1 MGAKMRRVLHRFAI
15 SSRTNE
21 LALALLLSLLVV
33 TSNASQTGTTSSAGE
48 IDHDVWSIFVATVA
62 SDDIVGMGGA
72 YFPDAVLVTPKGTT
86 PIKETL
92 ERWGR
97 DMVAAK
103 TRGDKA
109 TVAFRFSRRQD
120 DSSTAFEA
128 GIFKYT
134 VIDKSGGSAP
144 KFYPFEEL
152 LVKTN
157 GKWRV
162 LMERQFAEVTQA
174 EWDKLQ
180 H

>member
-1 MGAKMRRVLHRFAI
+1 MPRPISTIAI
-15 SSRTNE
+15 
-21 LALALLLSLLVV
+21 ALLFVAGSAG
-33 TSNASQTGTTSSAGE
+33 ASQTGPSSTAE
-48 IDHDVWSIFVATVA
+48 IEREIWSVLIETVAT
-62 SDDIVGMGGA
+62 DDIVGMGRV
-72 YFPDAVLVTPKGTT
+72 YFPDAVLVSPNGTS

-103 TRGDKA
+103 AKGDKA

-120 DSSTAFEA
+120 NASTAFEA

-134 VIDKSGGSAP
+134 VISKAGVSAP
-144 KFYPFEEL
+144 KYYPFEQL

-162 LMERQFAEVTQA
+162 LMERQFAAVTEA
-174 EWDKLQ
+174 EWDKLAK
-180 H
+180 